1 MGRTRSRWGTV
12 ICVLGMVMAMLGL
25 ANAEEHS
32 KIPLPSYHY
41 GAKIPV
47 ECLNRSMCVLPL
59 STSSFGPPGPG
70 MGYGGW
76 DMR

>member
-12 ICVLGMVMAMLGL
+12 TCVLGMVIAMLGL

-47 ECLNRSMCVLPL
+47 ECLNRSM
-59 STSSFGPPGPG
+59 
-70 MGYGGW
+70 
-76 DMR
+76 